1 MVDLQSLQ
9 VGDKVQII
17 PDLQLPDPGGGK
29 IYRVPV
35 GPRMV
40 SLAGQTVT
48 IERIYKAG
56 VRHYAEVKE
65 NEFVWSEDILND
77 IQTVSLMNLLTEC

>member
-17 PDLQLPDPGGGK
+17 PDLQLPDPEGGR
-29 IYRVPV
+29 IYKVPV
-35 GPRMV
+35 GARMV

-48 IERIYKAG
+48 IKRICETG
-56 VRHYAEVKE
+56 VRRYAEVKE

>member
-17 PDLQLPDPGGGK
+17 PDLQLPVPGVR
-29 IYRVPV
+29 IYKVPV
-35 GPRMV
+35 GARMV

-48 IERIYKAG
+48 IDRIYRAG
-56 VRHYAEVKE
+56 VRLYAEVKE